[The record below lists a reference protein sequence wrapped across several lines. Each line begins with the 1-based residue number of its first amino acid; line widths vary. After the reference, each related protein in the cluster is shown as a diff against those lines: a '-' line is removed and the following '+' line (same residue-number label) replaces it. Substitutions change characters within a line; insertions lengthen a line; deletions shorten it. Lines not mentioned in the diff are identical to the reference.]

1 MDQEIYIRYY
11 LDQAKKTS
19 MVNLSDDYRL
29 KSFELMEDRDQY
41 KIQFKL
47 EYPGQSIKA
56 MAAQFKKI
64 RRASN
69 GPGWGKNPIGW
80 EFYKENTL
88 DEQYRFIIDTLSN
101 SLDFSYVLSY

>member
-1 MDQEIYIRYY
+1 
-11 LDQAKKTS
+11 
-19 MVNLSDDYRL
+19 
-29 KSFELMEDRDQY
+29 
-41 KIQFKL
+41 
-47 EYPGQSIKA
+47 